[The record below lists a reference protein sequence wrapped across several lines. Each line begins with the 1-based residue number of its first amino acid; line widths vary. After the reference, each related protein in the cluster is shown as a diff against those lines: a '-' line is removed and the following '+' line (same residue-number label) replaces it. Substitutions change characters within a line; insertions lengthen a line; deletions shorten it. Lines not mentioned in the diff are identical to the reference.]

1 MNIKEIRA
9 ITGLTQSKFAEKYG
23 LNKRTL
29 QNWEGGANRP
39 PQGFE
44 KLLLRAVL
52 EDREREAQREGQM
65 KLIEQ
70 ELYEPNPEP
79 EPEPEPATTKDTISR
94 TGNTNEKITE
104 NKKLMSEIF
113 RTVLEYLDD
122 SDLCCTDC
130 IYRNSPE
137 ECNKTER
144 CDIQLWEHYDDLL
157 KVIRELTNAEKAV
170 DYDPF

>member
-1 MNIKEIRA
+1 MTVKEIRV
-9 ITGLTQSKFAEKYG
+9 ITGLSQRKFAEKYG

-39 PQGFE
+39 PQSFE

-52 EDREREAQREGQM
+52 DDQEKENQREGQL

-70 ELYEPNPEP
+70 ELYEPNAEP
-79 EPEPEPATTKDTISR
+79 EEAKDTISR
-94 TGNTNEKITE
+94 TENTNKKITD

-122 SDLCCTDC
+122 SELSCTDC

-137 ECNKTER
+137 ECKEITEN

-157 KVIRELTNAEKAV
+157 KVIRELTNTNKAV
-170 DYDPF
+170 DYVPF

>member
-1 MNIKEIRA
+1 MTVKEIRA
-9 ITGLTQSKFAEKYG
+9 ITGLSQRKFAEKYG

-44 KLLLRAVL
+44 KLLLRAVM
-52 EDREREAQREGQM
+52 EDQEKEDLSEGQM
-65 KLIEQ
+65 KLMEK
-70 ELYEPNPEP
+70 ELYEPNPEQEQDP
-79 EPEPEPATTKDTISR
+79 EPEPEETKDTISR
-94 TGNTNEKITE
+94 TKITD

-122 SDLCCTDC
+122 SDLSCKDC
-130 IYRNSPE
+130 IYRNSQE
-137 ECNKTER
+137 ECKKTEN

-157 KVIRELTNAEKAV
+157 KVIRELTNTEKAV
-170 DYDPF
+170 DYVPF